1 MAFQIVKPIA
11 TYGLVFYG
19 MESPNGRMCWQGMDD
34 RRWPMGAGPWASLR
48 AFDEPLL
55 GEVRTVLNAL
65 RQTMKASDIGK
76 RNAVHLLQL
85 ALEHPHPLIACL
97 LAVIGME
104 AILDSK
110 DRWDF
115 ETKLCELLGAS
126 TLAFPDWNSPDFS
139 PPNYTVKN
147 LAVHLYILRS
157 KVAHGADLR
166 EAARDKNSPVDL
178 SELKEYMPASPRS
191 YDPSPET
198 VQYATILGEAA
209 IYLLGQVLEKVL

>member
-1 MAFQIVKPIA
+1 
-11 TYGLVFYG
+11 
-19 MESPNGRMCWQGMDD
+19 
-34 RRWPMGAGPWASLR
+34 
-48 AFDEPLL
+48 
-55 GEVRTVLNAL
+55 
-65 RQTMKASDIGK
+65 
-76 RNAVHLLQL
+76 
-85 ALEHPHPLIACL
+85 
-97 LAVIGME
+97 ME